1 MQVRQ
6 RDQIVDGVLVYERN
20 RQRSLDFSQQCLQ
33 SWVNIAIMSERV
45 GVNVWQRGLND
56 GHSIKDAF
64 DASRP
69 YFESLGESWPYDQV
83 GTARVRVAAQLVPP
97 LYVGFRLTAR
107 PDSGPYEYIPLYTE
121 LWPTFNTAG
130 SQARGIIERL
140 PHIELDGQFAD
151 EGVPLINECDSLSC
165 DTRTLSIWSVTA
177 LLLCIVSCCLC
188 WNCFIHWRAERATD
202 VPKFLQNIREQQA
215 KYKQM
220 NLRVTPAKP
229 DYMIARRAREAQR
242 KVEEKLAKEEERKD
256 RELKQKIK
264 HYEEKLQRRRVRPSN
279 PRPCAARRPLWPTS
293 PLMCFDKGRPAEG
306 RRRTCVGRT
315 ACQSVVMPGVPMR
328 RDDVRDRRGKHSP
341 TIRPKKCELV

>member
-1 MQVRQ
+1 MVCRANVGGQLTVSRRLQARQ

-33 SWVNIAIMSERV
+33 SWVNIAIMAERV
-45 GVNVWQRGLND
+45 GVNIWTRGLNE
-56 GHSIKDAF
+56 GYSIKDAF

-69 YFESLGESWPYDQV
+69 YFESLGESWPFDQV
-83 GTARVRVAAQLVPP
+83 GTPRVRVAAQLVPP
-97 LYVGFRLTAR
+97 LYVGFRLAGR
-107 PDSGPYEYIPLYTE
+107 ADSGPYEYIPLYTE

-140 PHIELDGQFAD
+140 PHIELDSQFAD

-165 DTRTLSIWSVTA
+165 DTRTLSIWGVTA
-177 LLLCIVSCCLC
+177 LLLCAVGFCLC
-188 WNCFIHWRAERATD
+188 WNCFIHWRADRATE

-229 DYMIARRAREAQR
+229 DYMIARRAREAQK

-264 HYEEKLQRRRVRPSN
+264 HYEDKLQRRRVRPSLLSV
-279 PRPCAARRPLWPTS
+279 PAPVLARFTWSSIMTRAT
-293 PLMCFDKGRPAEG
+293 R
-306 RRRTCVGRT
+306 VGI
-315 ACQSVVMPGVPMR
+315 CCPGAF
-328 RDDVRDRRGKHSP
+328 S
-341 TIRPKKCELV
+341 C